1 MGKSKKSK
9 SKVIQAASSSD
20 DDGVDDPT
28 MPSAEP
34 IKSTEDVGDTFDDLM
49 TSSNKTQ
56 KKKAVL
62 DSESD
67 EEPLVKSSSKKYSV
81 DSSDD
86 DVPIN
91 FADTDSVDKDEAKS
105 SGQNPSRSP
114 SVDSRVSISSLDDS
128 RLIDSRLD
136 DSRLDDS
143 RLSRASNPED
153 SRLRRSSSR
162 SVSPSMGEK
171 RDPTS
176 SVKKGG
182 GTKRGPTSSVK
193 KSGGK
198 RVRRE
203 KSPQSL
209 NLELEESQE
218 EESPLKKSS
227 LEESPLKKSSGGK
240 RKLVVDSDTD

>member
-1 MGKSKKSK
+1 MG
-9 SKVIQAASSSD
+9 
-20 DDGVDDPT
+20 
-28 MPSAEP
+28 
-34 IKSTEDVGDTFDDLM
+34 
-49 TSSNKTQ
+49 
-56 KKKAVL
+56 
-62 DSESD
+62 
-67 EEPLVKSSSKKYSV
+67 
-81 DSSDD
+81 
-86 DVPIN
+86 
-91 FADTDSVDKDEAKS
+91 
-105 SGQNPSRSP
+105 
-114 SVDSRVSISSLDDS
+114 DDS

-162 SVSPSMGEK
+162 SVSPSMGE
-171 RDPTS
+171 
-176 SVKKGG
+176 
-182 GTKRGPTSSVK
+182 KRGPTSSVK

>member
-1 MGKSKKSK
+1 MG
-9 SKVIQAASSSD
+9 
-20 DDGVDDPT
+20 
-28 MPSAEP
+28 
-34 IKSTEDVGDTFDDLM
+34 TEDVGDTFDDLM

-143 RLSRASNPED
+143 RL
-153 SRLRRSSSR
+153 RRSSSR

-218 EESPLKKSS
+218 
-227 LEESPLKKSSGGK
+227 
-240 RKLVVDSDTD
+240 